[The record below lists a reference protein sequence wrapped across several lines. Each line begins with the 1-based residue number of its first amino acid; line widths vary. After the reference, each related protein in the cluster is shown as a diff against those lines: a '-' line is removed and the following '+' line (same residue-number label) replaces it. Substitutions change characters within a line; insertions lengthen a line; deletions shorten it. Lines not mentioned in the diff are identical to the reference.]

1 MVRVCDAIMGSGK
14 TESAISY
21 MNAHPDKKYIYVTP
35 YLEEAA
41 RIKEGCPD
49 LNFYE
54 PEASY
59 LHQFKKTVHAALL
72 IDQGL
77 NITTTHQ
84 AVSLY
89 PPSMIDSIR
98 TQGYTLIIDEELQ
111 VLKEIDRRD
120 LKFSQGDLDAL
131 VDGGYIHY
139 DGDMYTATGKEYTG
153 ERCRHLM
160 HLVRSHSILRFSRE
174 DASFKYYWMFPA
186 EFINAFEDV
195 FLLTYMFDGQDMKA
209 FLDANHIAYKKISTK
224 YSPDTGY
231 EFDMDMSSGWMPE
244 YTKHLKERIHIED
257 DYKLNLI
264 GKDFYAVSKNW
275 FENNKHAAQVKQLKN
290 NVYNFF
296 YNRHRTDGAAARM
309 YGTYTTGKNKLRGK
323 GYTNGYVVFNSKATN
338 QYRDKTVLAYCV
350 NLFQDRAKLRYLR
363 SIGFEPSDDLY
374 ALSCMTQWIWR
385 SAIRQGK
392 DIYIYIPSKRMRNL
406 LIEWIDSFSKGGDAH
421 ES

>member
-1 MVRVCDAIMGSGK
+1 MGSGK

-35 YLEEAA
+35 YLDEAA
-41 RIKEGCPD
+41 RIKESCPNLD
-49 LNFYE
+49 FRE
-54 PEASY
+54 PEANY
-59 LHQFKKTVHAALL
+59 LHQFRKTTHAATL
-72 IDQGL
+72 IEQGS

-84 AVSLY
+84 AVCLY

-98 TQGYTLIIDEELQ
+98 EQGYTLIIDEELQ
-111 VLKEIDRRD
+111 VLKEVDRNR

-131 VDGGYIHY
+131 TAGGYIQF
-139 DGDMYTATGKEYTG
+139 DGDVYTITGKEYTG
-153 ERCRHLM
+153 ERCEHLM
-160 HLVRSHSILRFSRE
+160 HLIRSRSMLRFVQRDSL
-174 DASFKYYWMFPA
+174 FKYYWMFPA

-209 FLDANHIAYKKISTK
+209 FLDFNDIPYKKISTK

-231 EFDMDMSSGWMPE
+231 EFDMDMSSGWVPE

-257 DYKLNLI
+257 DHKLNLI
-264 GKDFYAVSKNW
+264 GKDFYAISKNW
-275 FENNKHAAQVKQLKN
+275 FENETYTAQVKQLKN

-296 YNRHRTDGAAARM
+296 YNRHRSEGAAARM
-309 YGTYTTGKNKLRGK
+309 YGTYTTSKHKLRGK
-323 GYTNGYVVFNSKATN
+323 GYSSGYVVFNAKATN

-363 SIGFEPSDDLY
+363 SIGFEPSDDIY

-392 DIYIYIPSKRMRNL
+392 DIYIYIPSKRMRTL
-406 LIEWIDSFSKGGDAH
+406 LIDWIDSFSKGG
-421 ES
+421 ECE

>member
-21 MNAHPDKKYIYVTP
+21 MNAHPEKKYIYVTP
-35 YLEEAA
+35 YLDEAA
-41 RIKEGCPD
+41 RIKAGCPELD
-49 LNFYE
+49 FYE
-54 PEASY
+54 PEVSY
-59 LHQFKKTVHAALL
+59 LYQFRKTVHAAAL
-72 IDQGL
+72 IEQGL

-84 AVSLY
+84 AVNQY
-89 PPSMIDSIR
+89 PPSMIESIR
-98 TQGYTLIIDEELQ
+98 SQGYTLIIDEELQ
-111 VLKEIDRRD
+111 VLKETDPRD

-131 VDGGYIHY
+131 VAGGYIQL
-139 DGDMYTATGKEYTG
+139 DGDVYTLTGKEYTG
-153 ERCRHLM
+153 EGNKRLIHLIRT
-160 HLVRSHSILRFSRE
+160 RSMLRISQS
-174 DASFKYYWMFPA
+174 DNASFKYYWMFSA

-195 FLLTYMFDGQDMKA
+195 ILLTYMFDGQDMKA
-209 FLDANHIAYKKISTK
+209 FLDYNHIPYEKISTK
-224 YSPDTGY
+224 YSPETGY
-231 EFDMDMSSGWMPE
+231 EFDMDMSAGWVPE
-244 YTKHLKERIHIED
+244 YTKHLKDKIHIED

-264 GKDFYAVSKNW
+264 GKDFYAISKNW
-275 FENNKHAAQVKQLKN
+275 FENETHAAQVKQLKN

-296 YNRHRTDGAAARM
+296 YNRHRSEGAESRM
-309 YGTYTTGKNKLRGK
+309 YGTYTTGKTKLRGK
-323 GYTNGYVVFNSKATN
+323 GYSSGYVVFNSKATN

-406 LIEWIDSFSKGGDAH
+406 LINWIDSVSKGGDCA
-421 ES
+421 